1 MSQKVFLCA
10 ICNVSSG
17 SCSEDCKFCTQSAHY
32 KTEIKRYKN
41 KPIEQIVKEAKMAHA
56 NGATGFCL
64 VTSGRKLEDKEVPF
78 IAKTAATLRKEV
90 PELKNL
96 IACNGTAT
104 REQLKELKNAGITTY
119 NHNLETSKEYYQT
132 ICTTHSWEERWETC
146 LAIKEVGLNLICGG
160 IFGLGES
167 EADRESFIA
176 SLKEIQPFTIPI
188 NFFIHNPALP
198 LQTPYISAQEALE
211 LIKRV
216 RTSIPE
222 AKKIMVAGGRETTF
236 KDEQYK
242 IFEAGANAIVIGD
255 YLTTAGNSAQKDRDM
270 ITSLGLQIATTCHG

>member
-1 MSQKVFLCA
+1 MSQKIFLCA

-32 KTEIKRYKN
+32 KTDINRYKN
-41 KPIEQIVKEAKMAHA
+41 KPIEQIVKEAKMAQA

-90 PELKNL
+90 PELKNI

-104 REQLKELKNAGITTY
+104 LSQLQELKNSGVTTY
-119 NHNLETSKEYYQT
+119 NHNLETSKEYYPK
-132 ICTTHSWEERWETC
+132 ICTTHTWEERWETC
-146 LAIKEVGLNLICGG
+146 LAIKEVGLNLVCGG

-167 EADRESFIA
+167 MEDRKSFIA
-176 SLKEIQPFTIPI
+176 SLKKIQPFTIPI

-198 LQTPYISAQEALE
+198 LQTPYLSAKEALDI
-211 LIKRV
+211 IKEV
-216 RTSIPE
+216 RTSIPN

-236 KDEQYK
+236 KEEQYK

-255 YLTTAGNSAQKDRDM
+255 YLTTSGNSAQKDREM